1 MLAKFIEDEVNYC
14 AIKYERLLHK
24 AEKEFILGLMNDL
37 SPEEFEEFVENTFYN
52 IDHGYMYDGIEDLK
66 QQIMEINATIDLQ
79 RVLPDRY
86 KTIPITDFKS
96 KERQFGKKLISQY
109 KLKYER
115 LQIGEYDL
123 QTYLTAQIKNYR
135 NIEKFIPYFYKNV
148 PGKIGQVASW
158 RTLSD
163 YNSMLYNVNLTKSG
177 WNQSIKD
184 AQILGEDLLILNGHP
199 NSCPICASHQGKIY
213 SISGLVYPSVDSV
226 EEDGV
231 GHPNCKCEWSIYRN
245 SEQLNQDISTEYD
258 YEKHTKEIAINREL
272 RYARVEHSLYKMIGN
287 QEMADKTWQKIKR
300 LLSSRKEL

>member
-1 MLAKFIEDEVNYC
+1 MLAKFIEDEVEYC

-37 SPEEFEEFVENTFYN
+37 SPEEFAEFIKNTFYD
-52 IDHGYMYDGIEDLK
+52 IDHGYMYDGIEELK
-66 QQIMEINATIDLQ
+66 QQIMEIDATIDLQ
-79 RVLPDRY
+79 QVLPDRY
-86 KTIPITDFKS
+86 KTIPLTDFKS
-96 KERQFGKKLISQY
+96 KEKAYGKKLISQY
-109 KLKYER
+109 KIKLAR
-115 LQIGEYDL
+115 LQENDYDIEK
-123 QTYLTAQIKNYR
+123 YLTAQIKNFR
-135 NIEKFIPYFYKNV
+135 NIEKFIPYFHKD
-148 PGKIGQVASW
+148 GTIASM

-213 SISGLVYPSVDSV
+213 SISGLVYPSVDSA

-245 SEQLNQDISTEYD
+245 EEQLNQEISTEYD
-258 YEKHTKEIAINREL
+258 YERHTKEIAINREL
-272 RYARVEHSLYKMIGN
+272 RYARTEKDLYKAIGN
-287 QEMADKTWQKIKR
+287 QEMVDKTWQKIKR

>member
-14 AIKYERLLHK
+14 AIKYEQLLHK
-24 AEKEFILGLMNDL
+24 AEIEFILGLMNDL
-37 SPEEFEEFVENTFYN
+37 SPEEFKEFIENTFYN
-52 IDHGYMYDGIEDLK
+52 IDHDYMYDGIEELIE
-66 QQIMEINATIDLQ
+66 QIIEINATIDLQ

-86 KTIPITDFKS
+86 KTVPIIEFKV
-96 KERQFGKKLISQY
+96 KERQYG
-109 KLKYER
+109 ER
-115 LQIGEYDL
+115 LIKEYIKKYQRLKENNYDMK
-123 QTYLTAQIKNYR
+123 TYLTAQIKNYR
-135 NIEKFIPYFYKNV
+135 NIEKFIPYYYRNV

-158 RTLSD
+158 RTLAD

-213 SISGLVYPSVDSV
+213 SIKGLIYPSVDSA

-272 RYARVEHSLYKMIGN
+272 RYARTEHTLYKMIDN
-287 QEMADKTWQKIKR
+287 QEMSDKTWQKIKR

>member
-1 MLAKFIEDEVNYC
+1 MLAKFIEDEVEYC

-52 IDHGYMYDGIEDLK
+52 IDHGYMYDGIEEVISR
-66 QQIMEINATIDLQ
+66 IMEIDSTIDLQ

-86 KTIPITDFKS
+86 KTIPITDFKT
-96 KERQFGKKLISQY
+96 KERLYGKKLISQY
-109 KLKYER
+109 KIKYTR
-115 LQIGEYDL
+115 LQNNDYNL
-123 QTYLTAQIKNYR
+123 KSYLTAQIKNYR
-135 NIEKFIPYFYKNV
+135 NIEKFIPYFHKD
-148 PGKIGQVASW
+148 GTIASM

-199 NSCPICASHQGKIY
+199 NSCPMCASHQGKIY
-213 SISGLVYPSVDSV
+213 SLSGLVYSSVDSV
-226 EEDGV
+226 EEEGV

-245 SEQLNQDISTEYD
+245 SEQLNQNISTDYE
-258 YEKHTKEIAINREL
+258 YEKHTKEVAIEREL
-272 RYARVEHSLYKMIGN
+272 RYARLEHDLYKEIGN
-287 QEMADKTWQKIKR
+287 QEMVDKTFQRIKR
-300 LLSSRKEL
+300 LRTSRKEL

>member
-1 MLAKFIEDEVNYC
+1 MLAKFIEDEVEYC

-37 SPEEFEEFVENTFYN
+37 SPEEFAEFVENTFYN

-96 KERQFGKKLISQY
+96 KERQFGRKLINQY
-109 KLKYER
+109 KLKYTR
-115 LQIGEYDL
+115 LQINEYDL

-135 NIEKFIPYFYKNV
+135 NMEKFIPYFHKD
-148 PGKIGQVASW
+148 GTIASM

-163 YNSMLYNVNLTKSG
+163 YNSMLYNINLTKSG

-184 AQILGEDLLILNGHP
+184 AEVLGQDLLILNGHP
-199 NSCPICASHQGKIY
+199 NSCPDCARHQGKIY
-213 SISGLVYPSVDSV
+213 SISGIGYPSI
-226 EEDGV
+226 EEAEEGGV
-231 GHPNCKCEWSIYRN
+231 GHPNCKCEWSIYWN
-245 SEQLNQDISTEYD
+245 SEQLKQDINIEYD
-258 YEKHTKEIAINREL
+258 YEKHTKEVAINREL
-272 RYARVEHSLYKMIGN
+272 RYARTEHKLYKIIGN
-287 QEMADKTWQKIKR
+287 QEMVDKTWQKIKR

>member
-24 AEKEFILGLMNDL
+24 AEREFILGLMNDL
-37 SPEEFEEFVENTFYN
+37 SIEEFTEFVENTFYD
-52 IDHGYMYDGIEDLK
+52 IDHGYMYKGIEEVVSR
-66 QQIMEINATIDLQ
+66 IMEIDSTIDLQ
-79 RVLPDRY
+79 RFLPDRY

-96 KERQFGKKLISQY
+96 KERLYGKKLISQY
-109 KLKYER
+109 KIKYTR
-115 LQIGEYDL
+115 LQNNDYDSKA
-123 QTYLTAQIKNYR
+123 YLTAQIKNYR
-135 NIEKFIPYFYKNV
+135 NIEKFIPYFHKD
-148 PGKIGQVASW
+148 GTIASM

-184 AQILGEDLLILNGHP
+184 AQILDEDLLILNGHP

-213 SISGLVYPSVDSV
+213 SLSGLVYPSVDSV

-245 SEQLNQDISTEYD
+245 SDQLNQDISTNYE
-258 YEKHTKEIAINREL
+258 YEKHTKEIAIEREL
-272 RYARVEHSLYKMIGN
+272 RYARLEHSLYKEIGN
-287 QEMADKTWQKIKR
+287 QEMADKTFQRIKR
-300 LLSSRKEL
+300 LRTSRKEL